1 MKTIPLL
8 ALLLLAGCASGGS
21 ELPTRVMTAG
31 EAVDFRINAGPEG
44 SLASFNASPEAVWR
58 ALPRVFEQLQIPVGH
73 VDANARV
80 IGNQRYVVRR
90 RLGGEPVQRYFN
102 CGSGVTGPL
111 TSTHDIAVSI
121 LVKVMPDGEAAS
133 RLQTTVE
140 ANAHSRGG
148 ASGHPVSCG
157 SAGRLEGR
165 IAALVQE
172 AVE

>member
-1 MKTIPLL
+1 MRALPIL
-8 ALLLLAGCASGGS
+8 ALALLAGCASSGG

-44 SLASFNASPEAVWR
+44 SQVSLNASPDAVWR

-80 IGNQRYVVRR
+80 IGNQRHVVRR
-90 RLGGEPVQRYFN
+90 TLAGEPVQRYFN

-111 TSTHDIAVSI
+111 TSTHDVAVSV
-121 LVKVMPDGEAAS
+121 LVKVLPDGESAS

-140 ANAHSRGG
+140 ANALSRGG

-172 AVE
+172 AID

>member
-90 RLGGEPVQRYFN
+90 TLGGEPVQRYFN

-121 LVKVMPDGEAAS
+121 LVKVMPDGEFSLALELEPGTEEYKMEQARRDMRPFRFPLS
-133 RLQTTVE
+133 EPPAGDKETT
-140 ANAHSRGG
+140 R
-148 ASGHPVSCG
+148 
-157 SAGRLEGR
+157 
-165 IAALVQE
+165 
-172 AVE
+172 